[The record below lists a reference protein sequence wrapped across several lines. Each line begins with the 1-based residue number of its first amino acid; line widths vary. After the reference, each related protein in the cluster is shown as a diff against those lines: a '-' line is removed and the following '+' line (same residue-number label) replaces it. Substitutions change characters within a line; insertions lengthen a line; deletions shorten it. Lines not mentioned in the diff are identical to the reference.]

1 MNRILLSLLSLSI
14 SLGGLAIALP
24 ADAKNAEIPA
34 TSTQS
39 FKKDVLQ
46 ASHPVLVDFYA
57 TWCGPCKAMA
67 PVLSRVASHYAGK
80 IDAYRVDVD
89 ANPELAAA
97 YKIQAVPTIY
107 LFSKGVPVRA
117 SLGVVNASEL
127 TNNINDVLNSNAS
140 NQTAAKPNSNL

>member
-1 MNRILLSLLSLSI
+1 MLNTLLSLSLL
-14 SLGGLAIALP
+14 LGGLATSIP
-24 ADAKNAEIPA
+24 VDAKSAEIPA

-39 FKKDVLQ
+39 FKKDVLE

-67 PVLSRVASHYAGK
+67 PVVNRIASHYEGK
-80 IDAYRVDVD
+80 IHAYRVDVD

-107 LFSKGVPVRA
+107 VFSKGVPVRA

-127 TNNINDVLNSNAS
+127 SNNVNEVLNSSKAN
-140 NQTAAKPNSNL
+140 NQTAEKPNTNL